1 MHYQTAHIVSQIHNY
16 MNTQVTD
23 TSNLLRAR
31 AWNNLTT
38 VPELREVRN
47 NSQHCKWH
55 KALSKSPSTTHFHHL
70 PRREVGSYSWVCTDL
85 HSGLYNTA
93 VSDTVSRQQY
103 CIVMASNRHAVLYD
117 VCYMC
122 SEYMWYQTDTAAA
135 VLFKMYIC
143 RPPHDDP
150 TTQCVLHSV
159 NTSGHR

>member
-1 MHYQTAHIVSQIHNY
+1 MHNY
-16 MNTQVTD
+16 TCTQDTD

-31 AWNNLTT
+31 DWNNPTT
-38 VPELREVRN
+38 VPELREFRN
-47 NSQHCKWH
+47 SSQHCEWN
-55 KALSKSPSTTHFHHL
+55 KALSISPSSTHFHHPL
-70 PRREVGSYSWVCTDL
+70 RREVGSYSWECMDL

-93 VSDTVSRQQY
+93 VSDTVSRQQ
-103 CIVMASNRHAVLYD
+103 CCVVVASNRHGVLYD

-122 SEYMWYQTDTAAA
+122 SEYMWYQTDTETA

-159 NTSGHR
+159 TTSGHR